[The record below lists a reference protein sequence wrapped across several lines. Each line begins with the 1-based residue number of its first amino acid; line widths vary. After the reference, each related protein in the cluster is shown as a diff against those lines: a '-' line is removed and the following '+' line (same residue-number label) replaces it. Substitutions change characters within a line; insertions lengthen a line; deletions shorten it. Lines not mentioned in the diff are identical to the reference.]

1 MTIGDYNMSSKL
13 EQMVEDI
20 TDIDPII
27 KKTSKGAKVLYFLAI
42 AVFIATVSTF
52 ILVWNIRDTSVSE
65 VYSPLAEY
73 PVQDVITNRRID
85 GIDAVSLWE
94 PVEVSGTKCIDPGQ
108 NIEITAIV
116 SWQPISPR
124 GNAIEVGT
132 GIRRPEAGCTTERFE
147 NVIPLEV
154 RLALIEQ
161 FNSGIVN
168 PTWSIIGR
176 ETPVNIDTGE
186 IGTSKIWYTE
196 NFIVIN
202 DPATIPAG
210 WGG

>member
-1 MTIGDYNMSSKL
+1 MSSKL

-27 KKTSKGAKVLYFLAI
+27 KKTSRGAKVLYFLAI

-73 PVQDVITNRRID
+73 PVQDIITDQRIE
-85 GIDAVSLWE
+85 GIDTVSLWE
-94 PVEVSGTKCIDPGQ
+94 PVAVRGTKCVDPGE
-108 NIEITAIV
+108 NIEVTGV
-116 SWQPISPR
+116 LSWQPIEPM
-124 GNAIEVGT
+124 GPVIEVGT
-132 GIRRPEAGCTTERFE
+132 GVRIPEAGCTTEQFE
-147 NVIPLEV
+147 NIIPLEV

-168 PTWSIIGR
+168 PTWRITGR

-186 IGTSKIWYTE
+186 VGTSKIWYTE